1 MDRVLGYEPRGR
13 GFESCRARHPC
24 IKKVCFLRGT
34 GLFYCPS
41 RIACL
46 KGKGQRAKGKKTVQ
60 NGENPE
66 RGRSSP
72 ERGAVQSSAC
82 HVHPLP
88 RSPLR
93 TCRTRQ
99 AGRQN
104 PGPRW
109 LQAPPVRSCTP
120 LPNGISLQAG
130 PGRVLLTLPCHFAR
144 SARAVQGRPSL
155 FVQGAADGN
164 LGAPSATRTPRRHA
178 SGISA
183 VTDG

>member
-24 IKKVCFLRGT
+24 IKEVCFLRVT

-41 RIACL
+41 KIACL

-60 NGENPE
+60 NGENSRTGGGSE
-66 RGRSSP
+66 QRVSYSP
-72 ERGAVQSSAC
+72 
-82 HVHPLP
+82 LL

-99 AGRQN
+99 ARRQN

-109 LQAPPVRSCTP
+109 LQALPARSCAPRRGFTEGWP
-120 LPNGISLQAG
+120 
-130 PGRVLLTLPCHFAR
+130 RPCAADFAR
-144 SARAVQGRPSL
+144 SLCPVGQGCPGAADPVRA
-155 FVQGAADGN
+155 GAADGN
-164 LGAPSATRTPRRHA
+164 QGAPSATRTPRRHA

>member
-24 IKKVCFLRGT
+24 IKEVCFLRGT

-46 KGKGQRAKGKKTVQ
+46 KGKGQKDR
-60 NGENPE
+60 PE
-66 RGRSSP
+66 RRKS
-72 ERGAVQSSAC
+72 RTGAVQSRTGGGSEQRVSCSSA
-82 HVHPLP
+82 PAKPSSDLQDKAGGAAESW
-88 RSPLR
+88 SPMASG
-93 TCRTRQ
+93 T
-99 AGRQN
+99 AGTVMY
-104 PGPRW
+104 
-109 LQAPPVRSCTP
+109 APPKRDFTAGWPRPCAADFALSLCPVGQGCPGAAEPVR
-120 LPNGISLQAG
+120 A
-130 PGRVLLTLPCHFAR
+130 
-144 SARAVQGRPSL
+144 
-155 FVQGAADGN
+155 GAADGN